1 MIGFISTIR
10 LLQKQKEQEMKNT
23 SHLPRLGIDIGRVLI
38 AAEGANGAD
47 TSFIGGSLED
57 ALSTPPY
64 EGMFNAVAPLVDKFG
79 GRVWLVSKCG
89 PSVQAKSRAW
99 LRHHRFF
106 ERTGI
111 APTNLRF
118 CLERPQKA
126 DHCRELCIT
135 HFIDDRTDVL
145 RHLEGIVP
153 NRYLFGPQRKPV
165 TIAGLVLL
173 PSWKDAATLIN

>member
-1 MIGFISTIR
+1 MET
-10 LLQKQKEQEMKNT
+10 MNP
-23 SHLPRLGIDIGRVLI
+23 LPRLGIDIGRVLI

-47 TSFIGGSLED
+47 TSFIGGSLND

-64 EGMFNAVAPLVDKFG
+64 EGMFAAVAPLVARFE

-99 LRHHRFF
+99 LLHHRFF
-106 ERTGI
+106 ERTGV
-111 APTNLRF
+111 APSNLRF

-126 DHCRELCIT
+126 DHCRELGIT

-145 RHLEGIVP
+145 HHLEGIVA
-153 NRYLFGPQRKPV
+153 NRYLFGPQRRPV
-165 TIAGLVLL
+165 TDAGLILL
-173 PSWKDAATLIN
+173 PTWNDAAALVK